1 MKIAYVVSS
10 KKKCGPNIVILNI
23 VKELANKHEM
33 EIFFLDESDDD
44 VFECVNVKSTQIK
57 KASDLKEH
65 LKRFDII
72 HSSGIRPDALVVLC
86 KVIYRV
92 KCKIITTIHNYVFQD
107 LYYSYGLVKSLI
119 WGLLWCSIWLFFDK
133 LVILSKNADNY
144 YWFLP
149 SAKKNIIYNGI
160 DDNDCLQNKKCNYR
174 KEFNIPDDG
183 ILAGSCA
190 NLTKCKGIDLVIQ
203 TLTKEHKIYYIVAG
217 DGIEKHNLINL
228 VKARKLHE
236 RVYFIDFLDEPESFM
251 FQLDVFLMPS
261 RSEGFGLTVLES
273 TKLGIPVITSNIPIF
288 MELFDQMC
296 LTFDIKNPS
305 TLIDVITYAKKNRL
319 HLSQKFH
326 AIFQD
331 RFTSSKMA
339 TKYENV
345 YNNLFRE
352 VL

>member
-1 MKIAYVVSS
+1 MKIAYIVPKLAKKGPVNVVQE
-10 KKKCGPNIVILNI
+10 L
-23 VKELANKHEM
+23 VKQMMLHHHVCVVYY
-33 EIFFLDESDDD
+33 LDEGN
-44 VFECVNVKSTQIK
+44 EVNFPCPTIRVRFGERIPFDS
-57 KASDLKEH
+57 
-65 LKRFDII
+65 FDIV
-72 HSSGIRPDALVVLC
+72 HTHGLRPDTYVFFHKPLHC
-86 KVIYRV
+86 KAKFV
-92 KCKIITTIHNYVFQD
+92 TTIHNYVFQD

-160 DDNDCLQNKKCNYR
+160 DDDDCLQNKKCNYR

-190 NLTKCKGIDLVIQ
+190 NLTKRKGIDLVIQ

-251 FQLDVFLMPS
+251 SQLDVFLMPS

>member
-1 MKIAYVVSS
+1 
-10 KKKCGPNIVILNI
+10 
-23 VKELANKHEM
+23 
-33 EIFFLDESDDD
+33 
-44 VFECVNVKSTQIK
+44 
-57 KASDLKEH
+57 
-65 LKRFDII
+65 
-72 HSSGIRPDALVVLC
+72 
-86 KVIYRV
+86 
-92 KCKIITTIHNYVFQD
+92 
-107 LYYSYGLVKSLI
+107 
-119 WGLLWCSIWLFFDK
+119 
-133 LVILSKNADNY
+133 
-144 YWFLP
+144 
-149 SAKKNIIYNGI
+149 
-160 DDNDCLQNKKCNYR
+160 
-174 KEFNIPDDG
+174 
-183 ILAGSCA
+183 
-190 NLTKCKGIDLVIQ
+190 
-203 TLTKEHKIYYIVAG
+203 
-217 DGIEKHNLINL
+217 IEKHNLINL

-251 FQLDVFLMPS
+251 SQLDVFLMPS

>member
-1 MKIAYVVSS
+1 
-10 KKKCGPNIVILNI
+10 
-23 VKELANKHEM
+23 
-33 EIFFLDESDDD
+33 
-44 VFECVNVKSTQIK
+44 
-57 KASDLKEH
+57 
-65 LKRFDII
+65 
-72 HSSGIRPDALVVLC
+72 
-86 KVIYRV
+86 
-92 KCKIITTIHNYVFQD
+92 
-107 LYYSYGLVKSLI
+107 
-119 WGLLWCSIWLFFDK
+119 
-133 LVILSKNADNY
+133 
-144 YWFLP
+144 
-149 SAKKNIIYNGI
+149 
-160 DDNDCLQNKKCNYR
+160 KCNYR

-190 NLTKCKGIDLVIQ
+190 NLTKRKGIDLVIQ

-217 DGIEKHNLINL
+217 NGIEKHNLINL

-251 FQLDVFLMPS
+251 SQLDVFLMPS